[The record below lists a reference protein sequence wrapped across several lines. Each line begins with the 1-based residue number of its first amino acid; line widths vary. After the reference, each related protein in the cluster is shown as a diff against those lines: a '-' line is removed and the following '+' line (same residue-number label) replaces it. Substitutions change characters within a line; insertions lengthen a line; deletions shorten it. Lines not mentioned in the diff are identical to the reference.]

1 MKNFCILMILFPILI
16 SSLTGCNS
24 ASIDSTPDIIS
35 PSVGGEY
42 SDDFGGQSPDKP
54 IAADDSEL
62 DPSSSGGLQDVSL
75 PPEAYNPVISSLQL
89 SEDFGSTRENPY
101 PLNTYIETP
110 SWNFRVLQ
118 VMRGQTAWE
127 RILQD
132 DPNSLPPPSGYE
144 YVLVNINMA
153 NKIIDDQARS
163 FSLSDIAIVGDMGI
177 LRTDRLW
184 GTPRLDFYFKDIYC
198 AESLTG
204 WMDVIVPIDE
214 ENLLLAINL
223 NDWLIMEG
231 STERLNHYIA
241 LEEGAAYV
249 PPPVDSISPPNN
261 LGTDPS
267 QPVPFGTT
275 VITDKWEVTVLDVL
289 RGDDALS
296 YLLAANERNPEPN
309 DGFEYIVA
317 RLRMHYRRTN
327 DETSYDYM
335 DNDFFSAYSTAQ
347 GLLPAL
353 DIWVSTDQRYN
364 WMNATFYPGGTLE
377 AWTGIQVPIGE
388 TNPVLVFTK
397 QQPIYLALQ

>member
-1 MKNFCILMILFPILI
+1 
-16 SSLTGCNS
+16 
-24 ASIDSTPDIIS
+24 
-35 PSVGGEY
+35 
-42 SDDFGGQSPDKP
+42 
-54 IAADDSEL
+54 
-62 DPSSSGGLQDVSL
+62 
-75 PPEAYNPVISSLQL
+75 
-89 SEDFGSTRENPY
+89 
-101 PLNTYIETP
+101 
-110 SWNFRVLQ
+110 
-118 VMRGQTAWE
+118 
-127 RILQD
+127 
-132 DPNSLPPPSGYE
+132 
-144 YVLVNINMA
+144 MA

-241 LEEGAAYV
+241 LEEGAAYA

-377 AWTGIQVPIGE
+377 AWTGIQVPIDE
-388 TNPVLVFTK
+388 TNPLLVFSK
-397 QQPIYLALQ
+397 QNPIYFSLQ